1 MDYDP
6 DVISYEKLL
15 EVFWGSHTP
24 DSQPWSRQYMSIIF
38 FHDEA
43 QKKSAMESKAR
54 QGDKV
59 RGKIYTEILPFSRFF
74 LAEDYHQKYRLRSDK
89 ILMRDFNAIY
99 PAAADF
105 VNSTAAARINGYLG
119 GYGTYERLVEELPG
133 FGLSPAARDRLME
146 VVKRPNG

>member
-1 MDYDP
+1 
-6 DVISYEKLL
+6 
-15 EVFWGSHTP
+15 
-24 DSQPWSRQYMSIIF
+24 MSIIF

-119 GYGTYERLVEELPG
+119 GYGTYERLVDELPG